1 MDQNLTANFDD
12 AAATAV
18 WNAQLQAVEHKRQFV
33 GTEYILL
40 GILMTP
46 EGPGHKVLTNAG
58 AKLHLLL
65 DDVKSQLNRS
75 RPSGQS
81 AVTEPTPSSV
91 PEASLPYDNEVKLA
105 FNQARELAKRANLP
119 AVNTTHLLLAVI
131 SKTNSSACVL
141 LRRCHVNPRVV
152 QDTARSS
159 TLPAKPNEPNRPNK
173 PPQPVASGAKAAAN
187 QESES
192 GTPKSLTDFG
202 RSLTDL
208 AAQNK
213 LDPAIGREAEI
224 TRMIQIL
231 ARRRKNN
238 PVLLGEPGVGKTAIV
253 EGLAQLIVS
262 GNVPDVLLGK
272 QVFELSMGSL
282 IAGTKYRG
290 EFEERLK
297 TVMAECKKLGNIIL
311 FIDEI
316 HTLVG
321 AGAAGGAA
329 DAANIFK
336 PALARGELRCIGAT
350 TIAEHRKHIE
360 KDKALERRLQPILIK
375 PPSLEETIAILKG
388 LRPRYEAHHQ
398 REISDEALVA
408 AATHSHRYI
417 SDRHL
422 PDKAIDLMD
431 EASSRLRSTKK
442 VSVAYKE
449 LMQVKQA
456 KMAAVAA
463 QDFELAATLKSQED
477 SIRASLSDTEK
488 ASGLMGAEEVALVV
502 SAWTGVPLTELQ
514 QDDLTRLIN
523 LEEALHQRVIGQ
535 HDAVVKLARAVRRAR
550 AGVRDPKR
558 PVGSFLFLGPTGV
571 GKTELVKALTA
582 VYFNDAD
589 ALIRFDMSEYME
601 SHSVSRLIGAPPGYV
616 GFGDGGLLTEA
627 VRRRPFSLVLFDEVE
642 KAHPDI
648 FNLLLQLLEDGRL
661 TDSEGRTVDFRNTI
675 IVMTSNLGA
684 GAISKGNGG
693 GLGFEFGDPRDIE
706 AAKHGRIKEKV
717 AEAAKAYF
725 RPEFL
730 NRIDEQVVFSQLT
743 KAEVKQI
750 AGLMIAEV
758 NQLLQEKHQITVEL
772 TEAALDLLVAVG
784 YDPVYG
790 ARPLRRKIQQLL
802 EDQLA
807 ESILSCQFKPGDKVK
822 VEVDATTK
830 QLCFKPIA

>member
-18 WNAQLQAVEHKRQFV
+18 WNAQLQAIEHKRQFV

-46 EGPGHKVLTNAG
+46 DGPGHKVLTTAG

-81 AVTEPTPSSV
+81 TVTGSNPSSS
-91 PEASLPYDNEVKLA
+91 PASSLPYDTEVKLA
-105 FNQARELAKRANLP
+105 FDQARELAKRANVP

-141 LRRCHVNPRVV
+141 LRRCHVSPRVV
-152 QDTARSS
+152 QDSARSS

-173 PPQPVASGAKAAAN
+173 PSQPVTSGAGSAK
-187 QESES
+187 QESEA

-238 PVLLGEPGVGKTAIV
+238 PVLIGEPGVGKTAIV

-290 EFEERLK
+290 QFEERLK

-350 TIAEHRKHIE
+350 TIAEHSKHIE
-360 KDKALERRLQPILIK
+360 KDKALERRLQPILVK
-375 PPSLEETIAILKG
+375 PPSLDETIAILKG

-408 AATHSHRYI
+408 AATLSNRYI

-431 EASSRLRSTKK
+431 EAGSRLRSTKK
-442 VSVAYKE
+442 VSVAFKE

-456 KMAAVAA
+456 KMAAVAT
-463 QDFELAATLKSQED
+463 QDFELAATLKSEED
-477 SIRASLSDTEK
+477 SIRASLSETEK
-488 ASGLMGAEEVALVV
+488 AAGLVGAEEVAQVV
-502 SAWTGVPLTELQ
+502 SAWTGVPLMQLQ

-523 LEEALHQRVIGQ
+523 LEETLHQRVIGQ
-535 HDAVVKLARAVRRAR
+535 HEAVTKLARAVRRAR

-627 VRRRPFSLVLFDEVE
+627 VRRRPFSVVLFDEVE
-642 KAHPDI
+642 KAHPDV

-661 TDSEGRTVDFRNTI
+661 TDSKGRTVDFRNTI
-675 IVMTSNLGA
+675 IFMTSNLGA
-684 GAISKGNGG
+684 SAISKGNGG

-706 AAKHGRIKEKV
+706 AAKHGRIKDKV

-758 NQLLQEKHQITVEL
+758 NKLLQEKHQVNVEL
-772 TEAALDLLVAVG
+772 TDAALDLLVAVG

-790 ARPLRRKIQQLL
+790 ARPLRREIQRLL

-807 ESILSCQFKPGDKVK
+807 ESILSSQFKPGDKVK

-830 QLCFKPIA
+830 QLCFKSVA